1 MRNHSTWGYAIPKEH
16 ESIVIPMRFPRQL
29 VAIVK
34 SLTTTDRG
42 IAMTRGLYPEFP
54 WSEFDRLQRFEAV
67 VKTAQNTLG
76 ETP

>member
-1 MRNHSTWGYAIPKEH
+1 MRDHSTWGYAIPDDH
-16 ESIVIPMRFPRQL
+16 ESIVIPLRLPRQL

-34 SLTTTDRG
+34 SLTTTERG
-42 IAMTRGLYPEFP
+42 VAMTRGLSPEFP
-54 WSEFDRLQRFEAV
+54 WPEFDRLQRFEAA